1 MSFQGF
7 QESDIANPTA
17 STSQANS
24 STNSEASD
32 YETGTDK
39 ITTPISDRT
48 PAKVTTVVKKKQQ
61 KSVRQLIEHFSSDSD
76 TAADQLKPSRRRRSI
91 TTEHIEIP
99 AGGEKQL
106 KKQMAD
112 QKKAESLVNLHKAM
126 QEELVTSM
134 DEADI
139 VLANDAARD
148 LKLGHLASINT
159 QYEDLH
165 KYWGKI
171 EEINEKPGVEIEFYT
186 IILLR
191 NKVKARYSK
200 LKAHLLASTEVV
212 PPPPPAVPAVRIMNP
227 TSFGNIALPQFAGD
241 YVEFDNVEATFRN
254 LIDNGNLDDGGKL
267 AHLLHNLKGEA
278 RDYIGR
284 DGLAAKTYEGVW
296 AELRARY
303 GKPWRITRAAVK
315 KVIEIKDPENT
326 PQDITRYWNQVNESC
341 KTAERLKLTATSVIL
356 NMALLKLPVEFR
368 SKMDDKLKTVS
379 EKYVL
384 TREQVAEPFNDVIA
398 GEVDKP
404 SNIVATLGFNTITAQ
419 ANNKTSNVNG
429 QPMPQHTGKSNP
441 RPGPMCM
448 LCPQRGHKSHTCPR
462 YTSGPLVAER
472 LRILGRC
479 MRCAVPFMEHGQEC
493 SHRVSCK
500 HHPGQRH
507 LFYACD
513 TYTNY
518 HHVPQ
523 PPRPMVPPARPT
535 HPPSMMLGGGPAG
548 RPNA

>member
-7 QESDIANPTA
+7 EDSDLADPKA
-17 STSQANS
+17 STSQINS
-24 STNSEASD
+24 SSNSEASD

-39 ITTPISDRT
+39 ITTPIRSRT
-48 PAKVTTVVKKKQQ
+48 PAKITTVVKKKQGT
-61 KSVRQLIEHFSSDSD
+61 SVRQLIEHFSSDSD
-76 TAADQLKPSRRRRSI
+76 TAAEQLKPHRRRRSA
-91 TTEHIEIP
+91 TAEHIEIP

-106 KKQMAD
+106 RKEMAE
-112 QKKAESLVNLHKAM
+112 QRKAEGLVNLHKAM
-126 QEELVTSM
+126 QEELIASM
-134 DEADI
+134 DEVDI
-139 VLANDAARD
+139 VLASEAARD

-159 QYEDLH
+159 QYEDLD

-171 EEINEKPGVEIEFYT
+171 EESNDKPGVEIEFFT
-186 IILLR
+186 LVLLR

-200 LKAHLLASTEVV
+200 LKAQLIANTEAAT
-212 PPPPPAVPAVRIMNP
+212 PAAATPTVRIVNP
-227 TSFGNIALPQFAGD
+227 TSFGNLALPQFSGD
-241 YVEFDNVEATFRN
+241 YVEFDNYEATFRN
-254 LIDNGNLDDGGKL
+254 LINNGNLDEGGKL

-284 DGLAAKTYEGVW
+284 DGLASKTYEDVW
-296 AELRARY
+296 TELRARY

-315 KVIEIKDPENT
+315 KVIDLKDPEHT

-341 KTAERLKLTATSVIL
+341 KVAERLKLTATSVIL

-368 SKMDDKLKTVS
+368 SKMDDKLKAVS

-384 TREQVAEPFNDVIA
+384 TRELVAEPFNDVIA

-404 SNIVATLGFNTITAQ
+404 SNIVATLGFNTTTAQ
-419 ANNKTSNVNG
+419 ANKASNASG
-429 QPMPQHTGKSNP
+429 QPAPQQTGRSSA
-441 RPGPMCM
+441 RPLPWCM
-448 LCPQRGHKSHTCPR
+448 LCPQRGHKAHTCPK

-479 MRCAVPFMEHGQEC
+479 MRCGVPFLEHGQEC
-493 SHRVSCK
+493 SHRVNCK

-513 TYTNY
+513 TFTNF

-523 PPRPMVPPARPT
+523 PPRPMVPPARPIQ
-535 HPPSMMLGGGPAG
+535 PPNRMIRGGPAG
-548 RPNA
+548 RPNS